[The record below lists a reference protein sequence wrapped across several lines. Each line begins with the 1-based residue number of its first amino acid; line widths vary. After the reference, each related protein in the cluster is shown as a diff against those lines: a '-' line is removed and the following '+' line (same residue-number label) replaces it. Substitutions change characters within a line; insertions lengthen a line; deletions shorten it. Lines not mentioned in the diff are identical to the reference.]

1 MKRFD
6 LRHLHND
13 FYARMGELISTELA
27 QGEVG
32 IFLFEIDDFSN
43 VAKSAEFVCAMGYE
57 VMNSVRFNHRDWTL
71 VVRKAPPQ
79 NLESTFEKVDSSS
92 QDSGGQDSGAKS
104 SPQDPAPKNTKAG
117 DE

>member
-13 FYARMGELISTELA
+13 FCTRMGELIDTELA

-32 IFLFEIDDFSN
+32 IFLFEVDDFSN
-43 VAKSAEFVCAMGYE
+43 VAKSAEFVSNMGYE
-57 VMNSVRFNHRDWTL
+57 VVNSVRFNHRDWTL
-71 VVRKAPPQ
+71 VVRKNPLPNP
-79 NLESTFEKVDSSS
+79 NLESIVEKKP
-92 QDSGGQDSGAKS
+92 QS
-104 SPQDPAPKNTKAG
+104 SPTILQEDTKAS

>member
-13 FYARMGELISTELA
+13 FYARMGELINTELA

-43 VAKSAEFVCAMGYE
+43 VAKSAEFVSSKGYE

-71 VVRKAPPQ
+71 VVRKSHPQ
-79 NLESTFEKVDSSS
+79 SRLESTLEP
-92 QDSGGQDSGAKS
+92 Q
-104 SPQDPAPKNTKAG
+104 SPTQESAKAG

>member
-13 FYARMGELISTELA
+13 FYTRMGELINTELA

-43 VAKSAEFVCAMGYE
+43 VAKSAEFICNMGYE

-71 VVRKAPPQ
+71 VVRKSPPE
-79 NLESTFEKVDSSS
+79 LESTLQKEP
-92 QDSGGQDSGAKS
+92 Q
-104 SPQDPAPKNTKAG
+104 SPTQESAKAG

>member
-13 FYARMGELISTELA
+13 FYARMGELINTELA

-43 VAKSAEFVCAMGYE
+43 VAKSAEFVSSKGYE

-71 VVRKAPPQ
+71 VVRKSPPK
-79 NLESTFEKVDSSS
+79 LESTLQKES
-92 QDSGGQDSGAKS
+92 Q
-104 SPQDPAPKNTKAG
+104 SPTQESAKAG

>member
-1 MKRFD
+1 MQIQSKGVADMKRFD

-13 FYARMGELISTELA
+13 FCARMGELINTELM

-43 VAKSAEFVCAMGYE
+43 VAKSAEFVCSMGHE

-71 VVRKAPPQ
+71 VVRKSSSQ
-79 NLESTFEKVDSSS
+79 MSNLESISQKELQSPISQESAKV
-92 QDSGGQDSGAKS
+92 
-104 SPQDPAPKNTKAG
+104 G